1 MSLNRFST
9 ELADSFQLPIERPAL
24 WLRSLAP
31 FLAIGLAANLAGKLG
46 LMVHPLVFF
55 ALTALAVGGFAV
67 TWQRF
72 VALDEAPG
80 WKFGPRHLLWALAY
94 QLMLG
99 FESFP
104 TLLLGPSLA
113 GMENGP
119 VIGIAVREAFQLLI
133 GPMFLILP
141 HIALYN
147 RADKAGGASLQEM
160 TLAGGLAVGLG
171 YVLSGLPF
179 VVIGEAWRNLLT
191 QMPAG
196 MGMDVADALVQVVL
210 TFASVSVMS
219 AFYAKV
225 WTRLRVE
232 APRLGRGIVEDP
244 NAPKAADEAAKPRRT
259 ERLQKKKR

>member
-1 MSLNRFST
+1 MSLTRYST
-9 ELADSFQLPIERPAL
+9 ELADSFQLPLDRPAL

-31 FLAIGLAANLAGKLG
+31 WFVLAVAANMAGKLG
-46 LMVHPLVFF
+46 AAFHPLVLF
-55 ALTALAVGGFAV
+55 ALTALAAGCFAV

-80 WKFGPRHLLWALAY
+80 WKLGPRHLLWALAY
-94 QLMLG
+94 QLMMG

-104 TLLLGPSLA
+104 TLLLGPTLA
-113 GMENGP
+113 GMENGV

-141 HIALYN
+141 HIALY
-147 RADKAGGASLQEM
+147 RRGEGGASLQEM

-179 VVIGEAWRNLLT
+179 VVIGEAWRNLMT

-196 MGMDVADALVQVVL
+196 TGMDVADAIMQPVL
-210 TFASVSVMS
+210 TFAMITVMS

-225 WTRLRVE
+225 WKRLRVE

-244 NAPKAADEAAKPRRT
+244 AAPPAEPPEPAKPRRT

>member
-1 MSLNRFST
+1 MSLTRYST
-9 ELADSFQLPIERPAL
+9 ELADSFQLPLERPAL

-31 FLAIGLAANLAGKLG
+31 WFILALAASVAGKLG
-46 LMVHPLVFF
+46 LLANPLVFF
-55 ALTALAVGGFAV
+55 AVTAFAVGGFAV
-67 TWQRF
+67 GWQRL
-72 VALDEAPG
+72 VALDETPG
-80 WKFGPRHLLWALAY
+80 WRIGPRHLLWALAY

-104 TLLLGPSLA
+104 TLLLGPSLST
-113 GMENGP
+113 MENGP

-141 HIALYN
+141 HIALY
-147 RADKAGGASLQEM
+147 RRGEGGASLQEM

-179 VVIGEAWRNLLT
+179 VVIGEAWRNLVA

-196 MGMDVADALVQVVL
+196 SGLDVVDAVVQAIL
-210 TFASVSVMS
+210 TFATISVMS

-225 WTRLRVE
+225 WKRLRVE

-244 NAPKAADEAAKPRRT
+244 NAPPAEPSEPAKPRRT